1 MIPRRKCEICG
12 SSIDPDT
19 VRTRKRAGKSIIC
32 RNCIDVERALQRAYR
47 IVLKKEALSKK
58 TCVICGGPI
67 PWKDMYD
74 RKSEKYWPETCS
86 PYCHGVKSRAKYRYT
101 KEYVENKLKEY
112 LLQVGHP
119 CTHDQALHGS
129 HLASKVLTKLGVSI
143 LAVQKELFGLQVDR
157 VHADINQVEPI
168 TAPELQ
174 DLVAKYGIDACSYAE
189 FCDKVITKHETD
201 NYAITPGLVEDL
213 YLSYIGHVGHYV
225 PKVVIIKGLFHDKW
239 AVRNAAINI
248 DSISINWKMGY
259 RDPKRSW
266 YEIEAGLY
274 LRKLFGHKNVSAEH
288 TFTDCRS
295 NKNFPLRFD
304 FYVPY
309 HRLLVEID
317 GEQHTDKNNAFYTE
331 QLAANDRIKKDYA
344 EQNGYTLV
352 RVPTMPRFTFTSRL
366 EKAIMDVV
374 KPAELLEPL
383 TENAEGNQQPRSD
396 DEFDVQ
402 PDLGF

>member
-86 PYCHGVKSRAKYRYT
+86 PSCHSVKSREKYRYT
-101 KEYVENKLKEY
+101 KEYVETKLKEY

-119 CTHDQALHGS
+119 CTHNQALHGS

-157 VHADINQVEPI
+157 VHADINQVMPVKANTLE
-168 TAPELQ
+168 
-174 DLVAKYGIDACSYAE
+174 DLNSKYGVAATSYQE
-189 FCDKVITKHETD
+189 FCDTIIKLHEESGLKITNELIKDVYT
-201 NYAITPGLVEDL
+201 
-213 YLSYIGHVGHYV
+213 SYIGYVGHYV
-225 PKVVIIKGLFHDKW
+225 PKIVIVHELFHYKN
-239 AVRNAAINI
+239 AVCMAAKDI
-248 DSISINWKMGY
+248 DSITINWSMGY

-274 LRKLFGHKNVSAEH
+274 LRKAFGQKNVSAEH
-288 TFTDCRS
+288 TFTDCKS
-295 NKNFPLRFD
+295 SKNFPLRFD
-304 FYVPY
+304 FYIPD
-309 HRLLVEID
+309 HKLLVEVD
-317 GEQHTDKNNAFYTE
+317 GAQHTDKNNAFYTD
-331 QLAANDRIKKDYA
+331 QLAANDKIKKDYA

-352 RVPTMPRFTFTSRL
+352 RVPTTPRFTFTSRL